1 MEFLDWNEGN
11 FINLAPEGVAT
22 VGLTEG
28 LLTSGPQNGSNF
40 FIKKEK
46 IFSQFVR
53 NGRTG
58 G

>member
-40 FIKKEK
+40 FIKKREDF
-46 IFSQFVR
+46 FS
-53 NGRTG
+53 NL
-58 G
+58 

>member
-28 LLTSGPQNGSNF
+28 LLSFGSQNESNF
-40 FIKKEK
+40 FIKKEDFFPICK
-46 IFSQFVR
+46 EW
-53 NGRTG
+53 
-58 G
+58 